1 MQKALVEQKSRRDY
15 SMFLFELSNY
25 DDLSLYA
32 EVKDL
37 LRQRL
42 EASSRQAIP
51 VIWKIT
57 DRVNAYAD
65 KKPSQEN
72 RRVRYRIYGIILLAL
87 GIFALVPGLVE
98 PRTPALILAGGFAA
112 FIGIL
117 QIILACRKSSQD
129 IPASCQKEAAALW
142 EGRRAVDWSKA
153 QQKIVFDETGMKFCP
168 EAAQETISYD
178 SISDIF
184 ETEHLWLM
192 IYTKDKAL
200 LLQKR
205 DLTIGEPD
213 TFSSYILRKISAD
226 S

>member
-1 MQKALVEQKSRRDY
+1 
-15 SMFLFELSNY
+15 MFLFEISNY
-25 DDLSLYA
+25 DDLNLDA
-32 EVKDL
+32 EVKEL
-37 LRQRL
+37 LRWRL
-42 EASSRQAIP
+42 EASSRQAMP
-51 VIWKIT
+51 AIWKII

-65 KKPSQEN
+65 KKPNQGN
-72 RRVRYRIYGIILLAL
+72 QRVRYRIYGIILLAF
-87 GIFALVPGLVE
+87 GIFALVSGLAE

-117 QIILACRKSSQD
+117 QIILAGRKSSQD
-129 IPASCQKEAAALW
+129 IPASCKKEAAALL

-153 QQKIVFDETGMKFCP
+153 QQKIVFDETGMRFNP

-178 SISDIF
+178 GISGIF
-184 ETEHLWLM
+184 ETEHLWLI
-192 IYTKDKAL
+192 IYHKDKAL

-205 DLTIGEPD
+205 DLTIGDPD